1 MRSIRDKQTHREK
14 ADLINKVEKNE
25 DDFKKVVMSANLGRM
40 AQAFRLE
47 KKWKRVDLARF
58 LNEKE
63 SVIADLENGR
73 LIHDPKLAQKIRLKC
88 KVV

>member
-1 MRSIRDKQTHREK
+1 MIRDKRHHQEE
-14 ADLINKVEKNE
+14 ADLINKVEKKE
-25 DDFKKVVMSANLGRM
+25 DFKKVMMSANLVKT
-40 AQAFRLE
+40 ALAFRLE

-63 SVIADLENGR
+63 GVIADLENGR

-88 KVV
+88 KVVV

>member
-1 MRSIRDKQTHREK
+1 MIRDKRHHQEE
-14 ADLINKVEKNE
+14 ADLINKVEKKE
-25 DDFKKVVMSANLGRM
+25 DFKKVMMSADLVKT
-40 AQAFRLE
+40 ALAFRLE

-63 SVIADLENGR
+63 GVIADLENGR

-88 KVV
+88 KVVV